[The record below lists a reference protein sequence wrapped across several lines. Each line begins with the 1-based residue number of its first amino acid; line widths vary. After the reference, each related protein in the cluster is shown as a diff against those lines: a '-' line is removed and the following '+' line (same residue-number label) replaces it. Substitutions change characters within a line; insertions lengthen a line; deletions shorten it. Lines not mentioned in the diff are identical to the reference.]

1 MNDMKR
7 LKDLQKGDTVYLY
20 DETKNIVD
28 LYKVEAIHELSNSPS
43 TTYNDMRHILIRVK
57 NSDEVIRLKFF
68 YYIDTDECEYSL
80 LDEVIDDNDRY
91 IEKIVYINK
100 DEILDVLQ
108 RKMLFIKE
116 QMEKVTQAP
125 HNLC

>member
-1 MNDMKR
+1 MKR
-7 LKDLQKGDTVYLY
+7 IIDLQKGDTVYLY

-116 QMEKVTQAP
+116 QMEKVTQEP